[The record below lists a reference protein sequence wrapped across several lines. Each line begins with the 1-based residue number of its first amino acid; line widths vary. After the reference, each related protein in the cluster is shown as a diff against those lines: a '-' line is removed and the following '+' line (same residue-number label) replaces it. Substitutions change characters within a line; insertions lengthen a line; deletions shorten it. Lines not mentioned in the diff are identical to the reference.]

1 MLVGTAPFTIDILD
15 DDIPVN
21 TGSIF
26 IATGMTGSINMMP
39 NVIPTTTY
47 SISLITDGNG
57 CTTSYSGTV
66 PVGVIPYPII
76 NPFSTLTP
84 EICEGD
90 VATIEFDMTQGV
102 VPVTVD
108 YTINGNPYTEV
119 LNSTGITSVVI
130 PNTNLSFGINTFSIV
145 SIIDVNN

>member
-1 MLVGTAPFTIDILD
+1 MEQNLFTINILD
-15 DDIPVN
+15 DDTPSN

-57 CTTSYSGTV
+57 CTTSYAGTV

-84 EICEGD
+84 EI
-90 VATIEFDMTQGV
+90 
-102 VPVTVD
+102 
-108 YTINGNPYTEV
+108 
-119 LNSTGITSVVI
+119 
-130 PNTNLSFGINTFSIV
+130 
-145 SIIDVNN
+145 